1 MSEPHIKQV
10 VLTGGAAVEFTGGK
24 KERKT
29 PRSKKGRMEG
39 GSTMAA
45 VASSVHPMVPTSSS
59 SVSIPFID
67 SVSSSSL
74 PSSSSSIPSSIA
86 SLPAPIPVGLP
97 TPRITG
103 SALSQVSSRL
113 LPPAV
118 PHPPPI
124 HPQLGGGADTKII
137 KVELKKRAQT
147 KKVQLQ
153 PKKAD
158 APVKGAKKAQTKKSR
173 KITLGIKS
181 LHKRMDRAKKM
192 TRKVKEMPLEKLREQ
207 LIQKKLIKTTSKA
220 PESVL
225 RQIAADAQIVAGKAL

>member
-24 KERKT
+24 KERRT
-29 PRSKKGRMEG
+29 PRSKKARMEG
-39 GSTMAA
+39 GSTAA
-45 VASSVHPMVPTSSS
+45 AASSSIPPMVPTSSHSLPSVS
-59 SVSIPFID
+59 SVS
-67 SVSSSSL
+67 SV
-74 PSSSSSIPSSIA
+74 PSPSVPRSVP
-86 SLPAPIPVGLP
+86 LPAPIPVSLP
-97 TPRITG
+97 VPRLTG
-103 SALSQVSSRL
+103 SALSEVAPRL
-113 LPPAV
+113 LPSSV

-124 HPQLGGGADTKII
+124 QPQMNGGADTKII
-137 KVELKKRAQT
+137 KVELKKKAQT

-153 PKKAD
+153 PKKTD
-158 APVKGAKKAQTKKSR
+158 QPVKGGKKPQTKKSR
-173 KITLGIKS
+173 KITFGIKS